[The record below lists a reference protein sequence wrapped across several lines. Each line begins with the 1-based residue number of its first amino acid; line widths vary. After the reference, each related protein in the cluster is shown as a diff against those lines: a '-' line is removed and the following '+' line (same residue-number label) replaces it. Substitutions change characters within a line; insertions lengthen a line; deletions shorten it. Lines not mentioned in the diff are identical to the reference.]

1 MGYKEKLEK
10 SKSGEMKLVRRRFTD
25 VEKYEENIM
34 KLIEVSNKLRKKNDD
49 QYKSDIIT
57 LSRLHREIN

>member
-1 MGYKEKLEK
+1 MIKTIDDLKIWFRNYTNENNHMGYKEKLEK

-34 KLIEVSNKLRKKNDD
+34 KLIEVSN
-49 QYKSDIIT
+49 
-57 LSRLHREIN
+57 